1 LQSER
6 KIVQLDKSNPMTVTT
21 RRVGDTEVNEERR
34 ASGFPETQP
43 ERIAKYDIRGEV
55 GRGACGV
62 VYRAFDPFVH
72 REVAIKVALQD
83 ADFKSDIAHERTF
96 FAEARAAGMLAHPH
110 IVSLYDAGVEGD
122 LSYLVM
128 EYIDGE
134 TLQPMC
140 RSKNQ
145 RAPLEQIVDIVF
157 KCAKALDY
165 AHSKGVLHRDIKPS
179 NIMLTRSGVPKVM
192 DFSIAEIANE
202 AGDVN
207 LSQTGTGILGSPLYM
222 SPEQVRREPLGPP
235 SDLYSLG
242 AVMFQLLSGRPPF
255 PLKNMLEL
263 FRAISH
269 EPAPRIRELLP
280 EVPGEISEVV
290 SRLLLKNPA
299 ERYQTGGELAAEL
312 ARLFDQLKLAGRTIS
327 RRESRDSLRRLHFF
341 DGFSDEEI
349 DEILN
354 VSSMATYQPGQ
365 TMITEGGVD
374 AAFYIIALGTAEVH
388 KGGRAIYRLEKGD
401 CMGEIG
407 FIAGVKR
414 SGSVVAQTRVLALK
428 LNASAVERIS
438 EKCQL
443 RFYKVF
449 TDTLIY
455 RLSMA
460 SARLSA
466 LSSPG

>member
-1 LQSER
+1 
-6 KIVQLDKSNPMTVTT
+6 
-21 RRVGDTEVNEERR
+21 
-34 ASGFPETQP
+34 
-43 ERIAKYDIRGEV
+43 
-55 GRGACGV
+55 
-62 VYRAFDPFVH
+62 
-72 REVAIKVALQD
+72 
-83 ADFKSDIAHERTF
+83 
-96 FAEARAAGMLAHPH
+96 PH

-140 RSKNQ
+140 RRHGR
-145 RAPLEQIVDIVF
+145 RAPLEQIIDIVF

-179 NIMLTRSGVPKVM
+179 NIMLTRSGVPKLM
-192 DFSIAEIANE
+192 DFSIAEIAQD
-202 AGDVN
+202 AVAVN
-207 LSQTGTGILGSPLYM
+207 LTHTGVLGSPLYM
-222 SPEQVRREPLGPP
+222 SPEQVRHEPLGAQ

-242 AVMFQLLSGRPPF
+242 AVMFQLLTGRPPF
-255 PLKNMLEL
+255 PLRDMNEL
-263 FRAISH
+263 FRAIGH
-269 EPAPRIRELLP
+269 TPAPRVRELMP
-280 EVPGEISEVV
+280 DVPVEISEVV

-388 KGGRAIYRLEKGD
+388 KGGRPIYRLEKGD

-449 TDTLIY
+449 TETLIY

-466 LSSPG
+466 LSWGS